1 MIFYKRAKKKL
12 LMQKIK
18 FVKATLADIG
28 RMQELVLPEVQ
39 SGVILERNDDEIATN
54 IRSYTLALLDGKL
67 VGFTALHI
75 HTAYLAEIRSLIVKD
90 GFRGQKIGEKLINRV
105 LDEARSL
112 GLQRVLSLTYKQSFF
127 ERLGFVEIP
136 KESLPEHK
144 IWADCI
150 KCKHFPICNEVS
162 LIKNL

>member
-1 MIFYKRAKKKL
+1 M
-12 LMQKIK
+12 KIEY
-18 FVKATLADIG
+18 VKAKLSDIPK
-28 RMQELVLPEVQ
+28 MQELVLPEVE
-39 SGVILERNDDEIATN
+39 SGVILVRSEDEIATN
-54 IRSYTLALLDGKL
+54 IRSYMLAFLDGEL
-67 VGFTALHI
+67 VGFNALHI
-75 HTAYLAEIRSLIVKD
+75 HTSYLAEIRSLIVKE
-90 GFRGQKIGEKLINRV
+90 GIRGQKIGENLVLKA
-105 LDEARSL
+105 LDEATSL

-150 KCKHFPICNEVS
+150 KCKHFPVCNEVS

>member
-1 MIFYKRAKKKL
+1 M
-12 LMQKIK
+12 KINYQ
-18 FVKATLADIG
+18 KATLATIHEM
-28 RMQELVLPEVQ
+28 RELILPEIE
-39 SGVILERNDDEIATN
+39 SGVILDRSEDEIATN
-54 IRSYTLALLDGKL
+54 IRSYTLAYKEEEL

-75 HTAYLAEIRSLIVKD
+75 HTTDLAEVRSLIVKD
-90 GFRGQKIGEKLINRV
+90 GIRGQKIGENLVKKALE
-105 LDEARSL
+105 EASSL
-112 GLQRVLSLTYKQSFF
+112 GIQRVLSLTYKQAFF

-162 LIKNL
+162 LIKTL